1 MLPLHLTKYIE
12 LAAFARNL
20 IYYSILFIQ
29 PMASR
34 GLEYPS
40 CPTCYERFDDQDF
53 CPRIL
58 RCGHTVCSSCL
69 ENVICYN
76 TDTICC
82 PICRNKIHLSR
93 ARVAGVP
100 KNFALLKIINSISPQ
115 HKRVEGLPICDVCVS
130 DNQRHPANSYCLD
143 CDEDMCSDAVHFH
156 TRNKTSCGHRI
167 VSLEP
172 SAVSLKCSKHGE
184 QFRLFDK
191 DCGSMVCRNCITCG
205 DCRDHN
211 FVSLAEAGSQC
222 KQEMKEL
229 ATKVSSRTEVVKDT
243 EDRVKDMSHGAE
255 ISLAEHLS
263 RIESVFQE
271 VSFFCFDINL
281 ECGIR

>member
-1 MLPLHLTKYIE
+1 MLPLHLAKYSE

-34 GLEYPS
+34 GLECPT

-58 RCGHTVCSSCL
+58 RCGHSVCSSCL
-69 ENVICYN
+69 GNLICYS
-76 TDTICC
+76 TYTICC
-82 PICRNKIHLSR
+82 PICRNKMYLLP
-93 ARVAGVP
+93 AGVAKVP
-100 KNFALLKIINSISPQ
+100 KNFLVLKIIDSISLPS
-115 HKRVEGLPICDVCVS
+115 HKGGEGLPICDVCAS
-130 DNQRHPANSYCLD
+130 DNRRHPANSYCLD
-143 CDEDMCSDAVHFH
+143 CDEDMCSDAVRFH

-172 SAVSLKCSKHGE
+172 SAVSVKCSKHGE

-191 DCGSMVCRNCITCG
+191 DCGAMVCRSCITCG
-205 DCRDHN
+205 DSRDHN
-211 FVSLAEAGSQC
+211 FVSLAEAGSHC
-222 KQEMKEL
+222 KREMKEL
-229 ATKVSSRTEVVKDT
+229 ATIVSSRTEDVNAA
-243 EDRVKDMSHGAE
+243 EDFVMDLRQDAE
-255 ISLAEHLS
+255 ISLATHLS

-271 VSFFCFDINL
+271 VSFFVLI
-281 ECGIR
+281 

>member
-1 MLPLHLTKYIE
+1 
-12 LAAFARNL
+12 
-20 IYYSILFIQ
+20 
-29 PMASR
+29 MASR

-69 ENVICYN
+69 GNLIRYN

-82 PICRNKIHLSR
+82 PICRNKMYFLP
-93 ARVAGVP
+93 AGVAEVP
-100 KNFALLKIINSISPQ
+100 KNFLVLKIISLPSHNGG
-115 HKRVEGLPICDVCVS
+115 EDLPICDVCAS

-143 CDEDMCSDAVHFH
+143 CNEDMCSDAARFH

-172 SAVSLKCSKHGE
+172 SAVSVKCSKHNE

-191 DCGSMVCRNCITCG
+191 DCGSMVCRSCITCG
-205 DCRDHN
+205 DCRDHQ
-211 FVSLAEAGSQC
+211 FVSLADAGSQC
-222 KQEMKEL
+222 KQEMEEL
-229 ATKVSSRTEVVKDT
+229 ASRVRSRTEVVRT
-243 EDRVKDMSHGAE
+243 REDCVMNLSRDAK
-255 ISLAEHLS
+255 ISLASHLS

-271 VSFFCFDINL
+271 VSFFVLI
-281 ECGIR
+281 